1 MRVNVYSQELTD
13 EVLEITKESNTG
25 IVYHAAQLVLLSSFA
40 LHHPPEDDDRS
51 AVTFWLPTSLER
63 RESMAIAF
71 EKIAAIF
78 RGSSSSLASTLQGQ
92 ENLIDTAVLM
102 AQELQEFVDDAIE
115 TSGDFNSLE
124 ATQKLLKDWVNA
136 FGICGFGADDRF
148 AGLRRSI
155 AAEEGFCNYQV
166 GHEIEVEHGEFREYI
181 SDGAENPA

>member
-51 AVTFWLPTSLER
+51 AVTFWLPTSPER
-63 RESMAIAF
+63 REAMAIAF

-78 RGSSSSLASTLQGQ
+78 RGSSSSLATTLQGR

-115 TSGDFNSLE
+115 TSGDSNSLE
-124 ATQKLLKDWVNA
+124 GTQDLLKDWEA
-136 FGICGFGADDRF
+136 AYAACGFHDDERF
-148 AGLRRSI
+148 AGLRRAI

-166 GHEIEVEHGEFREYI
+166 GHEIEVEHGEFRECVG
-181 SDGAENPA
+181 DGAEDAV